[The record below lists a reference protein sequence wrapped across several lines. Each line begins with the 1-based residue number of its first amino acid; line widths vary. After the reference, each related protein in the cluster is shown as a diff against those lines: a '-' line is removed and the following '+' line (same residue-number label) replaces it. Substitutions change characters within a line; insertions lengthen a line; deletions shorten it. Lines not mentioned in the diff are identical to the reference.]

1 MTTIENQ
8 IIESVMQNKYIGEFD
23 KPKYISAMFL
33 MTEKNQKKLL
43 KKLKRYQKK
52 CNEIEKGH
60 FLLKP
65 KEANLLKSIFK
76 NIKERLFLKTKL
88 A

>member
-1 MTTIENQ
+1 MTTLENK
-8 IIESVMQNKYIGEFD
+8 IIASVMQNHYIGEFD
-23 KPKYISAMFL
+23 KGKYISAMML

-43 KKLKRYQKK
+43 KKLERYQKK
-52 CNEIEKGH
+52 CNQIEEGH
-60 FLLKP
+60 FKLEP
-65 KEANLLKSIFK
+65 KETRTLLSIFK